1 MCIKILQISEFFN
14 KFIEATIL
22 LQNLSVQLTNKLQQ
36 VRQWHKYIR
45 RISNKTHNFN
55 SEGGISTLKAF
66 LFKWILIATNSLI
79 K

>member
-1 MCIKILQISEFFN
+1 MCIKILQISEVFN
-14 KFIEATIL
+14 KFIEAAIL

-36 VRQWHKYIR
+36 ARQRQKYIR
-45 RISNKTHNFN
+45 WISNKTHNFN

-66 LFKWILIATNSLI
+66 LFNCILIATNSLI